1 MMRQERIE
9 RALRTGPPFRPMP
22 IPAMPLTSEPR
33 SSTAGWRR
41 FAVLLT
47 VVFAAVLATIA
58 VSLYQTARNVGS
70 PESRVTIQVF
80 PVAVSFN
87 QASVQSLR
95 LVEGTAWKKAWSD
108 SNHTGPA
115 RRGVVLAYAP
125 EPEVHQCGGVT
136 ARVVV
141 RRDPMGL
148 LLDLEGVAGFDVR
161 DIERR
166 SVGGRSAASALVIGP
181 SCGADVHLQQLPGL
195 TDDSLTLEISGPTF
209 LTAVDVDGETVL
221 LQLWAQTEEDLV
233 QWIGE
238 MGPMLDSMRVDR
250 WSRP

>member
-1 MMRQERIE
+1 MRQERIE
-9 RALRTGPPFRPMP
+9 RALRTGPPFRPVP
-22 IPAMPLTSEPR
+22 IPAMPLAREPR
-33 SSTAGWRR
+33 SSTAGWRP
-41 FAVLLT
+41 FPVLLT

-70 PESRVTIQVF
+70 PESRVTIPMF
-80 PVAVSFN
+80 PVAVSFD

-95 LVEGTAWKKAWSD
+95 LDEGTAWKKAWSD
-108 SNHTGPA
+108 SNHSDPPQ
-115 RRGVVLAYAP
+115 RGVVLAYAP
-125 EPEVHQCGGVT
+125 EPEVHECGGVT

-141 RRDPMGL
+141 RRDPVGL
-148 LLDLEGVAGFDVR
+148 LQDLEAVAGFDVR

-166 SVGGRSAASALVIGP
+166 SIGGRPAASALVIGP
-181 SCGADVHLQQLPGL
+181 SCGADIHLQQLPGL

-221 LQLWAQTEEDLV
+221 LQLLAQTEEELA
-233 QWIGE
+233 QWIE
-238 MGPMLDSMRVDR
+238 KMGPMLDSMRIDP